1 VPVCPALRSTT
12 LVASVAIALTAQA
25 VSASHSSAASPS
37 PRSGSPAT
45 SSLQLLPRLANP
57 SRDLPK
63 GYRSST
69 DRAWSLSG
77 DADGLHV
84 LTATESSSY
93 AWKI

>member
-1 VPVCPALRSTT
+1 VRVRPALRSTS
-12 LVASVAIALTAQA
+12 LVATVVIALTVQA
-25 VSASHSSAASPS
+25 VSASHASAAPPPPRPS
-37 PRSGSPAT
+37 SPAL
-45 SSLQLLPRLANP
+45 SSRQSLPRLANP

-63 GYRSST
+63 GYQSST